1 MYSHDFAR
9 TLEAN
14 VALISLMKG
23 ITVKC
28 SRMYVQTW
36 KCFMIFRD
44 AIFQNST
51 DVFTAIFFCFDQP
64 IERPFAASLTC
75 HA

>member
-28 SRMYVQTW
+28 SRMYVQTSSW

-51 DVFTAIFFCFDQP
+51 DVFTAIFFVLISP
-64 IERPFAASLTC
+64 SNAHSPPP
-75 HA
+75 

>member
-28 SRMYVQTW
+28 SRMYVQTC
-36 KCFMIFRD
+36 KCLMIFRD

-51 DVFTAIFFCFDQP
+51 DVFAAIFLF
-64 IERPFAASLTC
+64 
-75 HA
+75 

>member
-51 DVFTAIFFCFDQP
+51 DVFAAIFLF
-64 IERPFAASLTC
+64 
-75 HA
+75 